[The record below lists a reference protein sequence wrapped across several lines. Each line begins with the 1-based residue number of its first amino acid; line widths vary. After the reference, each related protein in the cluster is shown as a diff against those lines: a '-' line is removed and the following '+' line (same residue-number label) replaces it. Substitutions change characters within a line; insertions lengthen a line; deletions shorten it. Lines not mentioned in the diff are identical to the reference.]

1 MLANLFEKFRNRGLE
16 NYGFCPCHY
25 FSAPALSWDAMLSM
39 SKVKLDVTSDD
50 VMYLL
55 SEKLMSG
62 NNSYIFKTYSKA
74 NNKYLIFYD
83 PK

>member
-1 MLANLFEKFRNRGLE
+1 MGRKFHIEVLDLSKQEG
-16 NYGFCPCHY
+16 
-25 FSAPALSWDAMLSM
+25 SLSWDAMLSM
-39 SKVKLDVTSDD
+39 NKVKLDVTSDD